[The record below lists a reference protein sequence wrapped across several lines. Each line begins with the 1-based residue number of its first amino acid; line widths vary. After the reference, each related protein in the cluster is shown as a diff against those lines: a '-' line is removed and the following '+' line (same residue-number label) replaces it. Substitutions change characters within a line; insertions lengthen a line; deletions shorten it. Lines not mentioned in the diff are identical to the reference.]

1 MEFHSQPSFKAG
13 SQKGDADYKTP
24 CGPGALCLIVE
35 PLNKLASLP
44 GLLLSLSPTVE
55 GFPH

>member
-13 SQKGDADYKTP
+13 SQKIDADYKTP

-44 GLLLSLSPTVE
+44 GLLLSLPPTVE